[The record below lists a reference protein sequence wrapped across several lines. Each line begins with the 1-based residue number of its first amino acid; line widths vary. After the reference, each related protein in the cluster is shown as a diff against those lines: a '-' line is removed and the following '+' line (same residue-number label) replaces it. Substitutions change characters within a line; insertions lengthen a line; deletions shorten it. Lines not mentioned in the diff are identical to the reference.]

1 MNTNTA
7 IEGSRSLVVSQFGYE
22 KKPPVAA
29 QLPFGPAITISQL
42 TGSGAHEI
50 AERAAD
56 ILQQS
61 ETNPTARWKLFDR
74 ELVQQALDEHHLP
87 ARLAKYMPE
96 DRRSYV
102 DDVLDELF
110 GLRPPSWVLVPQVA
124 ETILHLVKQ
133 GHVIVVGRG
142 ATAIAAK
149 LPGVFHVRLV
159 ASLPKR
165 TERVSNLL
173 GLSAHDA
180 IKYIRKED
188 RGSRRYAQAYFHTSI
203 NDDLLYHLVIN
214 TDRIPFGDAAMLIAS
229 EARKNFQRD
238 GNFRAPA
245 SVAFAETH
253 TA

>member
-7 IEGSRSLVVSQFGYE
+7 IDGSRSLVVSQFGYE
-22 KKPPVAA
+22 KKPAPALQAA
-29 QLPFGPAITISQL
+29 FAPAITISQL
-42 TGSGAHEI
+42 SGSGAHDI
-50 AERAAD
+50 AERTAE

-61 ETNPTARWKLFDR
+61 KTHGMAQWKLFDR
-74 ELVQQALDEHHLP
+74 ELVQKALDEHHLP

-96 DRRSYV
+96 DRRSYM
-102 DDVLDELF
+102 DDILDELF

-124 ETILHLVKQ
+124 ETILHLVQQ

-159 ASLPKR
+159 ASLPAR
-165 TERVSNLL
+165 IERVGNVL

-203 NDDLLYHLVIN
+203 SDDLLYHLVIN
-214 TDRIPFGDAAMLIAS
+214 TDRIPYGDAALLIAT
-229 EARKNFQRD
+229 EARKSFERD
-238 GNFRAPA
+238 RNLRAPA
-245 SVAFAETH
+245 PQEFIEIRPA
-253 TA
+253 